1 MLEHYPAYLAL
12 YTNTDTEVKGDKVKL
27 MTVHAAKGL
36 DFPYVFLCPLSEGIF
51 PSKRQILPEKMEEE
65 RRLAFVAMTR
75 AEKRLYLSE
84 AEGRNLD
91 GSPRFPSR
99 FVLDIDDSLLEHTN
113 KRMIV

>member
-1 MLEHYPAYLAL
+1 
-12 YTNTDTEVKGDKVKL
+12 
-27 MTVHAAKGL
+27 
-36 DFPYVFLCPLSEGIF
+36 
-51 PSKRQILPEKMEEE
+51 MEEE

-99 FVLDIDDSLLEHTN
+99 FVLDIDDTLLENNN
-113 KRMIV
+113 KTDDCLIRDERDYIK

>member
-1 MLEHYPAYLAL
+1 
-12 YTNTDTEVKGDKVKL
+12 
-27 MTVHAAKGL
+27 
-36 DFPYVFLCPLSEGIF
+36 
-51 PSKRQILPEKMEEE
+51 
-65 RRLAFVAMTR
+65 MTR

-113 KRMIV
+113 KPDDCLIRDAKDYIEWTVKYMPENLDNIILPAGQRVRHAVFGEGTAV